1 VTQSSSGFT
10 ECSPDFCRYL
20 QAKEMIDKGKF
31 LTVLGGE
38 ENLLGKYI
46 ESGRSFGWMDSY
58 DIIHIDDTSGQRS
71 RKRLNT

>member
-1 VTQSSSGFT
+1 
-10 ECSPDFCRYL
+10 
-20 QAKEMIDKGKF
+20 MIDKGKF